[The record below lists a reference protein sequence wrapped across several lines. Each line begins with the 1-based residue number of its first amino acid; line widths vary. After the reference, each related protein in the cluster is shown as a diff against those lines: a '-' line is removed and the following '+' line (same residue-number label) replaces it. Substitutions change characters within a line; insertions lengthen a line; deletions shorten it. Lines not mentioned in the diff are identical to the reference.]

1 MQVQVSLPSQRHLL
15 KYFLNNS
22 THLIHKYLIRLLIS
36 RTRIFFE
43 RKKTEAQMSL
53 KRVLYVLFVVVIA
66 GTAALTGAVAGGA
79 AVYKA
84 VQNRASLPSA
94 VQQVIPASNTNSNQT
109 LVLNN
114 TDVETAITKSVAK
127 VGPAVVTVVGTIPG
141 QNTFF
146 GPSGDQTVSG
156 SGFFINDQG
165 YILTNNH
172 VVEGTK
178 QVKIVLSNGTEQ
190 TATIVG
196 TDPYA
201 DIAVLKTE
209 GTVPAVAAL
218 GNSDKLNPGESVIAI
233 GSPLGNFKNTVTV
246 GVVSAT
252 GRSIDTGNG
261 YQMEDLIQTDAAINH
276 GNSGGP
282 LVDLAGEVIG
292 INTLVVRNTNS
303 GDVAEGLG
311 FAIPVNTAQAI
322 AQQIIDKGYFSR
334 PYLGINFQP
343 ITPDIATRY
352 NLPTQWG
359 VYIMKVSAGSPASTA
374 GLQQGDIITK
384 VGDVTLD
391 ETHSYVNT
399 LFTFKPGDQITLT
412 ILRDGKE
419 MPVQITLGEAQ
430 HTQQ

>member
-1 MQVQVSLPSQRHLL
+1 MSV
-15 KYFLNNS
+15 
-22 THLIHKYLIRLLIS
+22 
-36 RTRIFFE
+36 
-43 RKKTEAQMSL
+43 KK
-53 KRVLYVLFVVVIA
+53 VLYVLFIVAVA

-79 AVYKA
+79 AVYQA
-84 VQNRASLPSA
+84 VQNRSSLPEA
-94 VQQVIPASNTNSNQT
+94 VQQVVPASNTNSSQT

-114 TDVETAITKSVAK
+114 TDVETAVTQSVQK
-127 VGPAVVTVVGTIPG
+127 VGPTVVTVVGTIPG
-141 QNTFF
+141 QQTFF
-146 GPSGDQTVSG
+146 GVSGDQTVSG
-156 SGFFINDQG
+156 SGFFISDQG

-178 QVKIVLSNGTEQ
+178 EVSIVLSDGTEQ
-190 TATIVG
+190 KATIVG
-196 TDPYA
+196 TDQYS
-201 DIAVLKTE
+201 DIAVLKTD
-209 GTVPAVAAL
+209 GKVPAVAAL

-261 YQMEDLIQTDAAINH
+261 YQIEDLIQTDAAINH

-322 AQQIIDKGYFSR
+322 AQQIIQKGYFSR
-334 PYLGINFQP
+334 PYMGINFQP
-343 ITPDIATRY
+343 ITPDIAARY
-352 NLPTQWG
+352 NLPSQWG
-359 VYIMKVSAGSPASTA
+359 VYIMKVSSGSPASTA